1 MLAFNTLMEVILRV
15 LSIGGV
21 NNYSPRRKLFGSAN
35 HCKQGDLEGSN
46 PEITALKPLLSLFTV
61 G

>member
-35 HCKQGDLEGSN
+35 TANK
-46 PEITALKPLLSLFTV
+46 EILKVQILRLQH
-61 G
+61 